1 MKTNLLY
8 IFILCLFVGCSQN
21 ESVDNNNAGTK
32 SKAFTFN
39 VGISTSVGTNGTA
52 SRAGGD
58 NTIPSG
64 ATMRFVLEVFVK
76 GSTNCILHQ
85 VRTTQDNAVYTTGF
99 NFADVRLPIGN
110 EYTAICWAD
119 FGGDYYNADNLQD
132 INQIYDR
139 ISIQNNAEDA
149 YGGMIEFSIDKDGV
163 VNKTLGVTLK
173 RVLNKIHFNRVILN
187 EATYTEDE
195 VNSKYDYNYT
205 LPYDGTSI
213 NIMYDKVYTHYNA
226 YTQKVIHSDD
236 VNYYRTMSFYIPVS
250 SVSNISF
257 YDYLFGDTDG
267 NYSVNCW
274 IRYNGFGYDSENAN
288 HYYGILV
295 TGNNIYSPINILFP
309 SVNKCMEIKK
319 ADDDVTPLNLYYR
332 RISTLNGYAGYS
344 LRNPWT
350 YGDIG

>member
-21 ESVDNNNAGTK
+21 ESVDNNNSGTK
-32 SKAFTFN
+32 NKAFTFN
-39 VGISTSVGTNGTA
+39 VGVNASVGTNNTA

-58 NTIPSG
+58 NTIPLG
-64 ATMRFVLEVFVK
+64 ATMRFVIEVFVK

-85 VRTTQDNAVYTTGF
+85 VRTTQNNAVYTTGF

-119 FGGDYYNADNLQD
+119 FGDSYYNADNLQN
-132 INQIYDR
+132 ISQIYG
-139 ISIQNNAEDA
+139 ITSSQNNAEDA

-163 VNKTLGVTLK
+163 VNKALGVTLK

-187 EATYTEDE
+187 EAHYVAEPE
-195 VNSKYDYNYT
+195 SLKYVYSYV
-205 LPYDGTSI
+205 LPISGETI

-236 VNYYRTMSFYIPVS
+236 TNYFRTISFNIPVS
-250 SVSNISF
+250 SASNISF

-274 IRYNGFGYDSENAN
+274 IRYNGSGYDSENVN
-288 HYYGILV
+288 HDYGILKD
-295 TGNNIYSPINILFP
+295 GSNLYSPINILFP

-319 ADDDVTPLNLYYR
+319 AGSDVTPLNLYYR
-332 RISTLNGYAGYS
+332 RISTLNGSDYPG
-344 LRNPWT
+344 NPWT

>member
-21 ESVDNNNAGTK
+21 ESVDNNNSGTK
-32 SKAFTFN
+32 NKAFTFN
-39 VGISTSVGTNGTA
+39 VGVNASVGTNNTA

-58 NTIPSG
+58 NTIPLG
-64 ATMRFVLEVFVK
+64 ATMRFVIEVFVK

-85 VRTTQDNAVYTTGF
+85 VRTTQNNAVYTTGF

-119 FGGDYYNADNLQD
+119 FGDSYYNADNLQN
-132 INQIYDR
+132 ISQIYG
-139 ISIQNNAEDA
+139 ITSSQNNAEDA

-163 VNKTLGVTLK
+163 VNKALGVTLK

-187 EATYTEDE
+187 EATYTND
-195 VNSKYDYNYT
+195 VAHSRYTYNYT
-205 LPYDGTSI
+205 LPYGGASI
-213 NIMYDKVYTHYNA
+213 NIIYNKVYTHYNA

-236 VNYYRTMSFYIPVS
+236 ANYFRTISFNIPVS
-250 SVSNISF
+250 SASNISF

-274 IRYNGFGYDSENAN
+274 IRYNGFGSDGENVN
-288 HYYGILV
+288 HDYGILKD
-295 TGNNIYSPINILFP
+295 GINLYSPINILFP

-319 ADDDVTPLNLYYR
+319 VDDDVTPLNLYYR
-332 RISTLNGYAGYS
+332 RISTLNGYDGYPGN
-344 LRNPWT
+344 LWT
-350 YGDIG
+350 YGGIG